1 MEFDV
6 EKIEAIDY
14 DYISE
19 QVSNIF
25 KSQNDVNSF
34 VAFLRN
40 IKNFVA
46 LSNDK
51 RHTTLLELSYFKSQI
66 QLFEKRIS
74 SLMNEM
80 KTKQTKDAVKKLKF
94 TGEKLSEN
102 SILAATEDVEG
113 LKGLEDLHSIVYC
126 WYTYLQDLYFVCG
139 QTNKNLGSF

>member
-6 EKIEAIDY
+6 EKVEAIDY

-25 KSQNDVNSF
+25 KSQDDVNSF
-34 VAFLRN
+34 IAFLKN

-94 TGEKLSEN
+94 VGEKLSEN

-113 LKGLEDLHSIVYC
+113 LKGL
-126 WYTYLQDLYFVCG
+126 
-139 QTNKNLGSF
+139 

>member
-6 EKIEAIDY
+6 EKVEAIDY

-25 KSQNDVNSF
+25 KSQDDVNSF
-34 VAFLRN
+34 IAFLKN

-94 TGEKLSEN
+94 VGEKLSEN

-113 LKGLEDLHSIVYC
+113 LKGLEDLHSIVYG